1 MERLKAVQD
10 DASDWRI
17 RLAAV
22 RGVHERDARA
32 HIPMLAST
40 GIHEGTLL
48 RSNRSGVSRF
58 PGTICP
64 CGGERLS

>member
-10 DASDWRI
+10 DASDWRV

-32 HIPMLAST
+32 YI
-40 GIHEGTLL
+40 
-48 RSNRSGVSRF
+48 
-58 PGTICP
+58 
-64 CGGERLS
+64 